1 MRKRSIPTTLSPLW
15 ETLAPML
22 SKVDVT
28 KFCNPSWLDIWTL
41 WHLVILCGM
50 PLDVVSDHPKHTK
63 EFFVTNW
70 EQFWAFYMYIQSIVS
85 NYFLNTLGQN
95 FKHLLGQEFA
105 NNLIF
110 LVLSSANNDLV
121 IYVFTTGVGCE
132 ITYVGSAELNNVPCI
147 SAKVTCTINFSDK
160 ETWVLRLK
168 SCMISV
174 LKGSK
179 YLT

>member
-1 MRKRSIPTTLSPLW
+1 
-15 ETLAPML
+15 
-22 SKVDVT
+22 
-28 KFCNPSWLDIWTL
+28 
-41 WHLVILCGM
+41 
-50 PLDVVSDHPKHTK
+50 
-63 EFFVTNW
+63 
-70 EQFWAFYMYIQSIVS
+70 MYIQSIVS

-95 FKHLLGQEFA
+95 FKHLLGQQFA
-105 NNLIF
+105 TNLIF

-121 IYVFTTGVGCE
+121 IYVFATGVGCE

-147 SAKVTCTINFSDK
+147 SAKVPCTINFSDK
-160 ETWVLRLK
+160 EICVLRLK

>member
-1 MRKRSIPTTLSPLW
+1 
-15 ETLAPML
+15 
-22 SKVDVT
+22 
-28 KFCNPSWLDIWTL
+28 
-41 WHLVILCGM
+41 
-50 PLDVVSDHPKHTK
+50 
-63 EFFVTNW
+63 
-70 EQFWAFYMYIQSIVS
+70 MYIQSIVS

-105 NNLIF
+105 TNLIF

-121 IYVFTTGVGCE
+121 IYVFATGVGCE